1 MQCVKAYVKPTPS
14 GLSRSFHQ
22 KSVRAAIRLVGAVT
36 VIAGMFW
43 STAGWAQQIRT
54 RREPHIGYAYPAGA
68 QAGTSVQI
76 VVGGQY
82 LDGVTDVLMAPLLP
96 EVSGTEAPQATFV
109 RLTKPLTNKQAND
122 LAQKLREIQDKV
134 RREMR
139 QRRTGFNMVA
149 YRQLLV
155 KFAAEEGITE
165 EMLKALEEYRKYRND
180 PKRQFNPQI
189 AERATVQVSLSPN
202 VQPGWYVLRLKTA
215 NGVSDPVRFHVTP
228 WKEVLE
234 SEPNNKESPTVVNEE
249 LPVVLN
255 GQIQPGDVDHFRIRA
270 KKGQHLVVAVLAR
283 ELIPYLAD
291 AVPGWF
297 QATLRILDSSG
308 REVAYVDDFWFH
320 PDPVL
325 AFDVPAD
332 GDYIIEIKD
341 SIYRGRDDFVYRIVV
356 GEVPYVTG
364 VFPAGGRIGEDV
376 TLQLM
381 GWNLPEK
388 QVFLRRL
395 KGQPGIRSLQ
405 LPAWACWAHPVQ
417 FALSDWPEAVEHEP
431 NDTTQ
436 SAEKISI
443 STVINARMGR
453 PGDQDVFRF
462 TGTKGQKVVA
472 EVTGRRVFSPVDS
485 LLRILDEQGNVVGV
499 NDDFVDKSVGLLT
512 HHADS
517 YLEVTLPHDGVYFV
531 EVTDMQHQGG
541 EAFVYRL
548 RLSVPR
554 PNFELR
560 VVPSV
565 INASPGMVVP
575 IDVYAVR
582 RDGFDQGIELSVIKG
597 PEGTRLS
604 GGWIPPGTDH
614 VVATLT
620 VPRNSETGL
629 VEIEIAGKARVNGQE
644 VVRTAVPAD
653 DMMQAFYYHH
663 LVPAERFAFNL
674 TGRRRYSVPWTF
686 ETSNTVRI
694 PAGGEAEFRLPPSSV
709 WFPENMTLQL
719 TSAPEGITLAKV
731 DRRQSGYVLVFQADK
746 EKVNPGTRGNLV
758 LGMFMQNTPRG
769 TAPSTARNQKF
780 FAGWLPALPF
790 EVVSH

>member
-1 MQCVKAYVKPTPS
+1 MKCVKAYFKPTPR
-14 GLSRSFHQ
+14 GSFPLFRRE
-22 KSVRAAIRLVGAVT
+22 SVSTAYRITGVLT
-36 VIAGMFW
+36 VIAGLFW
-43 STAGWAQQIRT
+43 STTAWAQQMRT

-68 QAGTSVQI
+68 QSGTSVQI

-82 LDGVTDVLMAPLLP
+82 LDGVTDVLIAPLSP
-96 EVSGTEAPQATFV
+96 EVSGTEPPKGTFV

-134 RREMR
+134 RRELR
-139 QRRTGFNMVA
+139 QRRAGFNVVA

-165 EMLKALEEYRKYRND
+165 EMLKALEEFRKYRTD

-189 AERATVQVSLSPN
+189 AERATVLVSLSPN
-202 VQPGWYVLRLKTA
+202 VQPGWYMLRLKTV
-215 NGVSDPVRFHVTP
+215 NGISDPVRFHVTS
-228 WKEVLE
+228 WKEILE
-234 SEPNNKESPTVVNEE
+234 SEPNDKESPTVVNEE
-249 LPVVLN
+249 FPVVLN
-255 GQIQPGDVDHFRIRA
+255 GQIQPGDVDYFRIHA

-308 REVAYVDDFWFH
+308 REMAYVDDFWFH

-325 AFDVPAD
+325 AFDVPSD
-332 GDYIIEIKD
+332 GDYVIEIKD
-341 SIYRGRDDFVYRIVV
+341 AVYRGRDDFVYRIVV

-364 VFPAGGRIGEDV
+364 VFPVGGRVGENA

-388 QVFLRRL
+388 QIFLRGL
-395 KGQPGIRSLQ
+395 KGQPGIRSLE
-405 LPAWACWAHPVQ
+405 LPAWARWAHPVQ
-417 FALSDWPEAVEHEP
+417 FALSEWPEAMEHEP
-431 NDTTQ
+431 NDTPK

-443 STVINARMGR
+443 GTVVNARIDR

-472 EVTGRRVFSPVDS
+472 EVIGRRVFSPVDS

-499 NDDFVDKSVGLLT
+499 NDDFEDKSVGLLT

-517 YLEVTLPHDGVYFV
+517 YLEVTLPRDGAYFV

-548 RLSVPR
+548 RLSLPR
-554 PNFELR
+554 PDFELR

-565 INASPGMVVP
+565 INTSPGTVVP
-575 IDVYAVR
+575 VDVYAVR
-582 RDGFDQGIELSVIKG
+582 RDGFDQGIELLITKG

-614 VVATLT
+614 VVVTLT
-620 VPRNSETGL
+620 VPRNADSGL
-629 VEIEIAGKARVNGQE
+629 VEIELAGKATANGQE
-644 VVRTAVPAD
+644 IVRKAVPAD

-663 LVPAERFAFNL
+663 LVPAERFALNL
-674 TGRRRYSVPWTF
+674 SGRARYPVPWTF
-686 ETSNTVRI
+686 GASEAVRI
-694 PAGGEAEFRLPPSSV
+694 PAGGEAEFRLPLGSA
-709 WFPENMTLQL
+709 WFPENTTLQL

-746 EKVNPGTRGNLV
+746 EKIKPGTRGNLI
-758 LGMFMQNTPRG
+758 LGMFVENRPR
-769 TAPSTARNQKF
+769 TAGSTALRTQRF
-780 FAGWLPALPF
+780 FAGCLPALPF
-790 EVVSH
+790 EVVSQ